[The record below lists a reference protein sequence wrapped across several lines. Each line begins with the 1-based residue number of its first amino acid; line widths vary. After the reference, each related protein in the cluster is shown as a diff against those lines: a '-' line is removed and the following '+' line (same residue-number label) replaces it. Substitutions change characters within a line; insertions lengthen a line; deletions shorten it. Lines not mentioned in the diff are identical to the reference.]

1 MSRES
6 IYKLMDQVDD
16 DSYILDGLIRF
27 LPEYKVD
34 EFVAYFRRT
43 NNVLE
48 KLEDEELEGEE
59 LEVEEFEDEDG
70 NTIFVIPGVQFT
82 GDEET
87 DLDQLKDPMIYNWI
101 FPNLGNDALTDA
113 KMLVIYEADD
123 VRDYLD

>member
-1 MSRES
+1 MSRDS
-6 IYKLMDQVDD
+6 IYKLMVQVDD
-16 DSYILDGLIRF
+16 DSYILEDLIRF
-27 LPEYKVD
+27 LPEHKVD
-34 EFVAYFRRT
+34 EFVEYFRRQ
-43 NNVLE
+43 NNIVE
-48 KLEDEELEGEE
+48 ELEDEELEGEE

-101 FPNLGNDALTDA
+101 FPNLGHDALTDA

-123 VRDYLD
+123 VRNYLD

>member
-101 FPNLGNDALTDA
+101 FPNLGDDALTDA